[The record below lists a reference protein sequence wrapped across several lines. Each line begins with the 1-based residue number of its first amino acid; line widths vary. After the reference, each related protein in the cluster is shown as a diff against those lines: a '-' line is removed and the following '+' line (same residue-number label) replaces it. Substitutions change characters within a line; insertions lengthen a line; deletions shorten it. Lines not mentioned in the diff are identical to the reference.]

1 MSEPATAPPPT
12 VAGEPPAEPP
22 TGPTAGSRAAAALA
36 AHRQRVRRARRIYG
50 AVVAT
55 VVAVALVGVV
65 VAWNK
70 GEISHASLHTV
81 ERAPAAIP
89 LAQPAANPAPAWHVS
104 DRLAIG
110 SPQYG
115 GTVITWSA
123 HTVGG
128 RDARTGKPTWSY
140 TRTDRTTCTAAQTT
154 GTTIVVFRLHGNCDE
169 VAGFDSGTGR
179 RLWARTLDKDQRPLD
194 GPVTYQVQ
202 PFAFLLT
209 GRTTIYALNPTSGWG
224 GWTYYRYGCTINR
237 AVLGSAGALISQTC
251 GGAVRCSGVKF
262 CARGPQLLL
271 RDGSAGN
278 GDNGDNRDQIK
289 WLQRGDD
296 QAPVAADLVIASLS
310 RDGRTLAVLAAKD
323 GAVQRSVDLGA
334 TSRAVPVAVGLLNGE
349 LLWRDGTAAAIDT
362 STSTKPAWT
371 ATSSGPPTAVGSG
384 GGAPT
389 TLGSSRITAVAGG
402 AVVTLGG
409 TDGREQGRIPLG
421 LAPGA
426 SAYPLGGGFLV
437 DAPSGVTLYR

>member
-1 MSEPATAPPPT
+1 MSEPATAAPPT
-12 VAGEPPAEPP
+12 TTSEAPGDVTP
-22 TGPTAGSRAAAALA
+22 GSRADRALA
-36 AHRQRVRRARRIYG
+36 AHRQRVRRARAIYG

-55 VVAVALVGVV
+55 IVVAALVGVI

-70 GEISHASLHTV
+70 GEISHASLHV
-81 ERAPAAIP
+81 VGRAPAAIP
-89 LAQPAANPAPAWHVS
+89 LAQPAADPAPAWHTT

-128 RDARTGKPTWSY
+128 RNARTGAPTWSY
-140 TRTDRTTCTAAQTT
+140 TRSDRTTCTAGQTT
-154 GTTIVVFRLHGNCDE
+154 GTTIAVFRLHGNCDE
-169 VAGFDSGTGR
+169 VAGFDSGTGQ

-194 GPVTYQVQ
+194 GPVTYEVQ

-209 GRTTIYALNPTSGWG
+209 GRTTIYAISPRDGFG
-224 GWTYYRYGCTINR
+224 GWTYYRYGCTING

-262 CARGPQLLL
+262 CARGRQLLL

-289 WLQRGDD
+289 WLLRGDD
-296 QAPVAADLVIASLS
+296 QTPVAADLVIASLAT
-310 RDGRTLAVLAAKD
+310 DGRTLSVLAAKD
-323 GAVQRSVDLGA
+323 GTAQRSVDLGA
-334 TSRAVPVAVGLLNGE
+334 ASRVVPVAVGLLNGE

-389 TLGSSRITAVAGG
+389 TLGSSRITAVADG

-437 DAPSGVTLYR
+437 GAPSGVTLYR